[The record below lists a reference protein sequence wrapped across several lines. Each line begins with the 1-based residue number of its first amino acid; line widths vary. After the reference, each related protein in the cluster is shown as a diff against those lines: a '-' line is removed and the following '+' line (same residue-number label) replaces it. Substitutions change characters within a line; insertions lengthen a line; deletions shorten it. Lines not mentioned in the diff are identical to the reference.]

1 MQVIRLEIHTL
12 RASGAFDVVAYG
24 RGYADLSRHREGIA
38 RIQPCRSLVGRY
50 AVNALAAAPA
60 DGTLNTGLGGTHFN
74 ASDIA
79 DKAKEQHDFTDFHPP
94 QGTPREQWTIHRMD
108 EGYTIKS
115 VEHGSYIGFDGPGFV
130 GSKEPFAFT
139 IPNTDMY
146 LNFARENSEPMAADA
161 TDRAGL
167 SFTGHQSYVRYPPHW
182 RTK

>member
-1 MQVIRLEIHTL
+1 MSSDNTFDGHFDNTSTYYI
-12 RASGAFDVVAYG
+12 AS
-24 RGYADLSRHREGIA
+24 
-38 RIQPCRSLVGRY
+38 
-50 AVNALAAAPA
+50 
-60 DGTLNTGLGGTHFN
+60 TGLGGTHF

-79 DKAKEQHDFTDFHPP
+79 DKAKERHDFTDFRPP
-94 QGTPREQWTIHRMD
+94 QGNPREQWTIHRMD

-115 VEHGSYIGFDGPGFV
+115 VEHGSYIGFHGPGFT
-130 GSKEPFAFT
+130 GSKEPFAWTVEPIKKDDGMIRFT

-146 LNFARENSEPMAADA
+146 LDFARESTEPKAAET